1 MTEINII
8 LDTNFEEKANND
20 IIINDK
26 YIFYENLN
34 KELHIDLFNTYNQN
48 KISYNDTLL
57 DLIDNDNFLEQLSN
71 INNTESSIKKII
83 IKKILEHINPIID
96 YSSINTIENLDLKK
110 KNIIIDKNSISLNY
124 IIDSKFIKNNKNKS
138 LFSYIIPSNTNF
150 LVRGLFDNNK
160 LYNII
165 PYKYNPYKYYFN
177 NKFKIYDQKVSNIFN
192 YKINYTDKAIFDLNN
207 ISIDD
212 LKYLLNYLLSRFNI
226 YLNNY
231 EIEFL
236 KQNNIIDYKI
246 SENIQNYNN
255 NTKKYIDSTFNKNY
269 ITKFNDFLNYKIS
282 DYYNN
287 NIYFAFYNNDLLDL
301 YENILIYSIDNK
313 FVKTKIDSILEE
325 KKQNEQYNLNQKIL
339 TKNLLVNYNL
349 ENICRK
355 KFPNLFNPHSKE
367 YIFINN
373 KFDINNLPKKY
384 KDIILI
390 EHNKTNK
397 YIENYNKN
405 TCYHK
410 DLLYNF
416 NNNFNKKNYFNE
428 IIKLIDYKNSNNNSI
443 YKCLSCN
450 FNLICPHII
459 EYYTLLFN
467 NDKQITNEFNI
478 QQKILNKYMTNAPIN
493 MIYYC
498 KICGEEIGKSLD
510 LEQNIEYKDKV
521 KLNTAEYIDDTLE
534 LIKNNT
540 NYIVRTYVTFNQLN
554 LNITKKYLIDYISKL
569 ISFYINQIEKKI
581 RKIKNNTEEHI
592 QDVLNFN
599 IIIFIYSALI
609 FIMTKYNYII
619 FNPYFLKKIQP
630 KNYIVSKKNKVLG
643 SRANT
648 KLIELLRSRFKE
660 AFEIIYNT
668 NNILLKNLNY
678 INKDDKIKELLLK
691 SYNLL
696 TSNDELNIS
705 STSFNNI
712 NNLLL
717 NYSFIYKYLY
727 DISNIYPII
736 NKNNYTFS
744 LPFFLLQ
751 NNINNISTNKKLDYN
766 NFEHILN
773 VNINKKPEYLFKNIN
788 IPKFT
793 NDNKIS
799 FENLDKIN
807 KINNYNE
814 YKYVSFLVFYYQISN
829 YLYEQP
835 IFEFI
840 DSENLNK
847 NTNSLNIYFDN
858 IKQIIN
864 KDFMNISKNYTIY
877 IKLLNLL
884 KIYELEL
891 INNNILYYLYPYSH
905 IKLNNNRYFVIQNI
919 NINNYLCL
927 YDGYKHNF
935 NIYIFNVNNKNIEC
949 NKKDLDNFINNNKTY
964 KFIDYKCNKCLLLKN
979 DILKTNVTNN
989 DIINKISLTN
999 DINTFYN
1006 IFSNKCPL
1014 DNYHIFKD
1022 NECSICKITYE
1033 QIFKKD
1039 EKIFNKFQKQ
1049 YLKYIQNKENN
1060 YNDLLSNLNMH
1071 INNRKLKNSLDN
1083 IKNNINL
1090 NEYNKIEKNYNDIDN
1105 YKKYI
1110 DSLNIDELYI
1120 KISKI
1125 YKIDIIYL
1133 DLLGITEGYS
1143 YKDLKN
1149 INKDFSKF
1157 NNRYIKILNYIRSI
1171 FIYYNLL
1178 KNSNKIYKYYDFDFY
1193 NILLDINKKIKVNEL
1208 SKLPSYNI
1216 NIIDLYNYI
1225 KIINNNN
1232 FKYIIEF
1239 GLKIIYDFILYI
1251 YNINN
1256 SKYNNNLNPFLEF
1269 IITKILK
1276 FDELFTNYDYAQL
1289 KQMFTEDSPN
1299 FTLNDVYENE
1309 LTNENEE
1316 DDELFGY
1323 NDLNIN
1329 FEDEE
1334 PIED

>member
-34 KELHIDLFNTYNQN
+34 KELHIESYNTYNQN

-57 DLIDNDNFLEQLSN
+57 DLIDNDNFLEQINN

-96 YSSINTIENLDLKK
+96 YNSINTIDSLDSNTK

-124 IIDSKFIKNNKNKS
+124 IIESKFIKNNKNKH
-138 LFSYIIPSNTNF
+138 LFAYIIPNNTNF
-150 LVRGLFDNNK
+150 LVKGLFDNNK

-165 PYKYNPYKYYFN
+165 PYKYNPYKFYFN
-177 NKFKIYDQKVSNIFN
+177 NKFKIYDQKISNIFN
-192 YKINYTDKAIFDLNN
+192 QKINYSDKTLLDLNTL
-207 ISIDD
+207 SIDE
-212 LKYLLNYLLSRFNI
+212 LKNLLNYLLSRFNT

-231 EIEFL
+231 EIQIL
-236 KQNNIIDYKI
+236 KQNSII
-246 SENIQNYNN
+246 NYNIASN
-255 NTKKYIDSTFNKNY
+255 LINYNKQTKKYVDSTFNKNY
-269 ITKFNDFLNYKIS
+269 ITQFNHFLDNKIS

-313 FVKTKIDSILEE
+313 AIKTKIESILED
-325 KKQNEQYNLNQKIL
+325 KRQKEQYKLNQTIL

-349 ENICRK
+349 ENLCRK

-373 KFDINNLPKKY
+373 KFDINTLPKKY

-405 TCYHK
+405 DCYHK
-410 DLLYNF
+410 NLIYNF
-416 NNNFNKKNYFNE
+416 NNNLNKKNYFNE
-428 IIKLIDYKNSNNNSI
+428 IVKLIDYKKTENNAM
-443 YKCLSCN
+443 YKCLSCS

-467 NDKQITNEFNI
+467 NDKSYTNEFNI

-498 KICGEEIGKSLD
+498 KICGEEIGKSLE

-521 KLNTAEYIDDTLE
+521 KLNTSEYTDDTLE
-534 LIKNNT
+534 LIKTNT
-540 NYIVRTYVTFNQLN
+540 NYIIRTYVSFNQLN
-554 LNITKKYLIDYISKL
+554 LNITKKYLIDYITKL
-569 ISFYINQIEKKI
+569 ISFYVNQIEKKI

-592 QDVLNFN
+592 LDVLNFN

-619 FNPYFLKKIQP
+619 FNPYFLKKLQP
-630 KNYIVSKKNKVLG
+630 KNYIVNKRNKITGSK
-643 SRANT
+643 ANT

-678 INKDDKIKELLLK
+678 LNKDDKIKELLLK

-696 TSNDELNIS
+696 TTNDELVIS
-705 STSFNNI
+705 SSSFSNI
-712 NNLLL
+712 NTLLL
-717 NYSFIYKYLY
+717 NYSFIYRYLY
-727 DISNIYPII
+727 DILNIYPII
-736 NKNNYTFS
+736 NKNNYNFS
-744 LPFFLLQ
+744 LPFFKIQ
-751 NNINNISTNKKLDYN
+751 RDIVNININKKLEYN
-766 NFEHILN
+766 NFETILN
-773 VNINKKPEYLFKNIN
+773 ININKNPDYLFKNIN
-788 IPKFT
+788 IPNF
-793 NDNKIS
+793 NNNNKILL
-799 FENLDKIN
+799 NDIDKIN
-807 KINNYNE
+807 NINNYNE
-814 YKYVSFLVFYYQISN
+814 YKYISFLVFYYQILN
-829 YLYEQP
+829 NLYEQP

-840 DSENLNK
+840 DYNQINK
-847 NTNSLNIYFDN
+847 NIKSLNVYIDN
-858 IKQIIN
+858 IKPIIN
-864 KDFMNISKNYTIY
+864 KDFVNISKLYSIY

-884 KIYELEL
+884 KTYELEL
-891 INNNILYYLYPYSH
+891 INNNYIYYLYPYSH
-905 IKLNNNRYFVIQNI
+905 IKLNNERYFTIKDI

-927 YDGYKHNF
+927 NDGYKHNF
-935 NIYIFNVNNKNIEC
+935 NIYIFNVNNKTIEC
-949 NKKDLDNFINNNKTY
+949 NKKDLDNFINTNKNY
-964 KFIDYKCNKCLLLKN
+964 KFIDHKCNKCLLLKN
-979 DILKTNVTNN
+979 EILKTKVTNN
-989 DIINKISLTN
+989 DIINKITLTN

-1014 DNYHIFKD
+1014 DNYHIFKN

-1049 YLKYIQNKENN
+1049 YLNYIQNKENN
-1060 YNDLLSNLNMH
+1060 YNTLLSNLNQH
-1071 INNRKLKNSLDN
+1071 INNRKIHNSLEN
-1083 IKNNINL
+1083 IKKNINL
-1090 NEYNKIEKNYNDIDN
+1090 SYNKIDKNYNNLED

-1110 DSLNIDELYI
+1110 DSLKIDELYI

-1133 DLLGITEGYS
+1133 QLLGITEGYS
-1143 YKDLKN
+1143 YNELKN
-1149 INKDFSKF
+1149 INNDFNKF
-1157 NNRYIKILNYIRSI
+1157 SNRYIKILNYIRSI

-1178 KNSNKIYKYYDFDFY
+1178 KNSDKINKYYDFEFY
-1193 NILLDINKKIKVNEL
+1193 NILLEIKSVNL
-1208 SKLPSYNI
+1208 NNLPNYNI

-1225 KIINNNN
+1225 KIINN
-1232 FKYIIEF
+1232 KEYQYVIEF
-1239 GLKIIYDFILYI
+1239 GLKIIYDFILLI
-1251 YNINN
+1251 DDINKK
-1256 SKYNNNLNPFLEF
+1256 KYNNNLNKFLEF
-1269 IITKILK
+1269 IINKILK
-1276 FDELFTNYDYAQL
+1276 YDELFTNYDYAQL
-1289 KQMFTEDSPN
+1289 KQMFTENSPN
-1299 FTLNDVYENE
+1299 FTLNDVYENDMS
-1309 LTNENEE
+1309 NENEE

-1334 PIED
+1334 PLED